1 MNVVKMKK
9 ENTKNQ
15 VADGAVLEVG
25 VDELVAEGS
34 KTRISVTT
42 MITKTNQLWFENGSP
57 QYSSYKK
64 TLVGL
69 LKGSTAGEVYSF
81 IRQYSDNYE
90 YKKGKK

>member
-1 MNVVKMKK
+1 MM
-9 ENTKNQ
+9 
-15 VADGAVLEVG
+15 A
-25 VDELVAEGS
+25 
-34 KTRISVTT
+34 
-42 MITKTNQLWFENGSP
+42 KTNQLWFEDGFP

>member
-1 MNVVKMKK
+1 MNEEKLRNKIV
-9 ENTKNQ
+9 
-15 VADGAVLEVG
+15 DGLK
-25 VDELVAEGS
+25 VDRELRILVAEGS
-34 KTRISVTT
+34 KTRIDVII
-42 MITKTNQLWFENGSP
+42 MIAKTNQLWFEDGFP

>member
-1 MNVVKMKK
+1 MKEEK
-9 ENTKNQ
+9 LRNKI
-15 VADGAVLEVG
+15 ADGLKVDRQLEI
-25 VDELVAEGS
+25 LVAEGS
-34 KTRISVTT
+34 KTRIGVTT

-81 IRQYSDNYE
+81 IKQYSDNYE